1 MREDA
6 WACSFMSLPLAIF
19 FFIPILSTAI
29 FVPDSSRGD
38 RENIFIEYKKYYKDR
53 KKLLRLLPAAEKP
66 LQIQDGIIIFG
77 AGQNQTSLVD
87 V

>member
-1 MREDA
+1 MREDV
-6 WACSFMSLPLAIF
+6 WTCSFKSLTLAIF
-19 FFIPILSTAI
+19 FFIPLLSTAI

-38 RENIFIEYKKYYKDR
+38 RKNIFIEYKKYYKDR
-53 KKLLRLLPAAEKP
+53 KKPLRLLPAAEKL

-77 AGQNQTSLVD
+77 AGQNQTALVD